1 MRKKFSWSTISLLRW
16 RTWRWRP
23 SHVFASLSR
32 LQKRQKHKRN
42 PFSFLRSGQIQ
53 IWTKSKRSR
62 GNWSKLLSTTMRFRM
77 NRYAWIADIK
87 KAFLNISLHPTDAE
101 AIRFLWSTEQSKMS
115 SPFNAL
121 KWKRVPFG
129 LNSSP
134 FLLRE
139 TVNKHLKS
147 VRSRFPG
154 TVDQLME
161 QLYVDD

>member
-1 MRKKFSWSTISLLRW
+1 
-16 RTWRWRP
+16 
-23 SHVFASLSR
+23 
-32 LQKRQKHKRN
+32 
-42 PFSFLRSGQIQ
+42 
-53 IWTKSKRSR
+53 
-62 GNWSKLLSTTMRFRM
+62 M

-87 KAFLNISLHPTDAE
+87 KGFLNISLHPTDAE